1 MTITHLELR
10 DWCSYHTLSLDL
22 PAGLTLIEGANGSGK
37 SNLAEAIYYLS
48 LAHSWRSDDLKALIK
63 EGAAS
68 ANVTATL
75 VEGALNRQISITL
88 TPQGKRIEVNGK
100 PIKRLSELSK
110 LVNVIL
116 FAPPDTGLF
125 TGSPGDRRAFLDV
138 SLSKQSL
145 DYFSLIGKFNRLLEE
160 RNAALKKPHP
170 DKVYLGV
177 VTDRLIEVE
186 EPLAQYRSL
195 YVGQLNELLS
205 GLASELYGE
214 KRTAKI
220 VYRPFVKLGDG
231 YKEAAKSLYDK
242 SLDGD
247 LLRKSTSVG
256 IHHEDFVLLLDGKDI
271 AAYGSQGENR
281 LAAIAIKLAPFFLIE
296 DPTKKPIVVLDD
308 VYSELDAEH
317 SSRLTA
323 LLQKLQQTFV
333 TAAKLDIEGA
343 SIIDVASNMATR
355 RK

>member
-1 MTITHLELR
+1 MILTHLELR
-10 DWCSYHTLSLDL
+10 DWRSYQALSLDL
-22 PAGLTLIEGANGSGK
+22 SEGLTLIEGANGAGK

-48 LAHSWRSDDLKALIK
+48 LAHSWRSDDARALIR
-63 EGAAS
+63 EGAA
-68 ANVTATL
+68 AACVTATL
-75 VEGALNRQISITL
+75 TEGALNRTVSITL

-100 PIKRLSELSK
+100 AIKRLSELSK

-145 DYFSLIGKFNRLLEE
+145 DYFTLIGRFNRLLEE
-160 RNAALKKPHP
+160 RNAALKKTKP
-170 DKVYLGV
+170 DLTYIGV
-177 VTDRLIEVE
+177 VTDRLIEAE
-186 EPLAQYRSL
+186 EPLVSYRSV

-205 GLASELYGE
+205 GLASELYGQE
-214 KRTAKI
+214 RTAKI
-220 VYRPFVKLGDG
+220 IYRPFVKTGDG
-231 YKEAAKSLYDK
+231 YKEAAASLYSR

-256 IHHEDFVLLLDGKDI
+256 IHHEDFTLLLDGKDV

-281 LAAIAIKLAPFFLIE
+281 LAAIALKLAPFFLIE
-296 DPTKKPIVVLDD
+296 DSAKKPIVVLDD

-323 LLQKLQQTFV
+323 LLRKLQQTFV
-333 TAAKLDIEGA
+333 TAAKLDIAGA
-343 SIIDVASNMATR
+343 SYIDVASNIATR